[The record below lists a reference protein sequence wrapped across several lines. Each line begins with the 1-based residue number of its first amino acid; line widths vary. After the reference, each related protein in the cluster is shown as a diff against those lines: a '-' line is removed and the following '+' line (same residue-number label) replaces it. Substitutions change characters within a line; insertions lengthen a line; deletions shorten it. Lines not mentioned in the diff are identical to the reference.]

1 MRTKKV
7 VVLIPPPVDP
17 GEAPMNINIV
27 STNRPALLSSPSGIV
42 EKPAV
47 RADVL
52 WKNAASQ
59 PMPSVSCSSTVP
71 AASSTAVVVS
81 TTLVCSVNLRKRN
94 RHLMTSSTTRK
105 PIPPKMIRPQV
116 TRLSQT
122 LSW

>member
-17 GEAPMNINIV
+17 GEAPMNIKIV

-81 TTLVCSVNLRKRN
+81 TTLGVQRELAEAEPALDDVEHDEEADTAKDD
-94 RHLMTSSTTRK
+94 K
-105 PIPPKMIRPQV
+105 PQV